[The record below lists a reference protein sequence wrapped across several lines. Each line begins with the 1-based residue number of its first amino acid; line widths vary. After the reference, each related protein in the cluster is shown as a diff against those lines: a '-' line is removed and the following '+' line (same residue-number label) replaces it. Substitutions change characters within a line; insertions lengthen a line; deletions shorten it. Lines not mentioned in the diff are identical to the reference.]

1 MRPFSAPNESGKLTP
16 PRILQA
22 AFSSAAAP
30 SGSAASAVAAEEEEE
45 GEEEEDEDN
54 FDEGTPAF
62 PCERCTLGLLGGL
75 RCARLSRSALAA
87 LQPRTFRYV
96 FF

>member
-1 MRPFSAPNESGKLTP
+1 MDCGLPIRPFSAPNESGKLTP
-16 PRILQA
+16 LCILQA

-30 SGSAASAVAAEEEEE
+30 SGSAASAVAAEEEED

-62 PCERCTLGLLGGL
+62 PCERCVLG
-75 RCARLSRSALAA
+75 CWAA
-87 LQPRTFRYV
+87 FVAPV
-96 FF
+96 FG